1 MLTLTPKHKCLL
13 MEWSRKCMK
22 TDMKLAL
29 FTDGSKAT
37 IEGPDCWA

>member
-1 MLTLTPKHKCLL
+1 MLTLTPKHKCSL

-29 FTDGSKAT
+29 FTDESKAT